1 MGEAQLGGKRDL
13 EKQEE
18 SYKGKHTPVD
28 GRNIFPDHAEA
39 DTEKTCDER
48 KIFHVGEHPD
58 LGGQISDDH
67 QLEIQGEEA
76 RKE

>member
-1 MGEAQLGGKRDL
+1 MGEAQLRGKCDL

-18 SYKGKHTPVD
+18 SYKGKHALVD
-28 GRNIFPDHAEA
+28 GRNVFPHHTEA
-39 DTEKTCDER
+39 DTEKTGDER

>member
-1 MGEAQLGGKRDL
+1 VGEAQLRGKRDL

-18 SYKGKHTPVD
+18 SYKGKHAPVE
-28 GRNIFPDHAEA
+28 GRNIFPDHSEA
-39 DTEKTCDER
+39 DPEKTGDER
-48 KIFHVGEHPD
+48 KIFHVGEHPN

-67 QLEIQGEEA
+67 QLEIQDEEA

>member
-1 MGEAQLGGKRDL
+1 MGEAQLRGKRDL

-18 SYKGKHTPVD
+18 SYKGKHAPVD
-28 GRNIFPDHAEA
+28 RRNIFPDHAEA
-39 DTEKTCDER
+39 DTEKTGDER
-48 KIFHVGEHPD
+48 NIFHVGEHPD

-67 QLEIQGEEA
+67 QLEIQGKEA